1 MVQMIEGLEH
11 VALEVQDAERSL
23 RFYADL
29 FGAVE
34 TNHWESK
41 MAGIRRIIFMN
52 LGGTVIELIERGG
65 EKDRFQDRGDAGI
78 KHLCL
83 RVTNLQA
90 LMAMMERLG
99 VKVQSGLVVIDR
111 SKYEPALS
119 DGTLDLDKGIK
130 RAVVLDPDGI
140 QIELMEK

>member
-1 MVQMIEGLEH
+1 MAQIIEGFEH

-23 RFYADL
+23 RFYADV

-41 MAGIRRIIFMN
+41 MPGIRRIIFID
-52 LGGTVIELIERGG
+52 LGGVVIELLERGG
-65 EKDRFQDRGDAGI
+65 TKEQYQDRGDAGI

-83 RVTNLQA
+83 RVKNLA
-90 LMAMMERLG
+90 AVMAMVERMG
-99 VKVQSGLVVIDR
+99 AKVVSGIVTIDR
-111 SKYEPALS
+111 SKYDPALS
-119 DGTLDLDKGIK
+119 DGSMDLDKGIK
-130 RAVVLDPDGI
+130 RAVVTDPDGI

>member
-1 MVQMIEGLEH
+1 MIEGLEH
-11 VALEVQDAERSL
+11 VALEVQDAEVSL
-23 RFYADL
+23 RFYADV

-41 MAGIRRIIFMN
+41 MPGIRRIIFMN
-52 LGGTVIELIERGG
+52 LGGAVIELIERGG
-65 EKDRFQDRGDAGI
+65 AKERFHDRGDAGI

-90 LMAMMERLG
+90 VMAMVERLG
-99 VKVQSGLVVIDR
+99 VKVESGLAVIDR
-111 SKYEPALS
+111 SKYEPVLS
-119 DGTLDLDKGIK
+119 DGTMDLDKGFK
-130 RAVVLDPDGI
+130 RAVISDPDGI

>member
-1 MVQMIEGLEH
+1 MIEGLEH

-23 RFYADL
+23 RFYVDV
-29 FGAVE
+29 FGAVV

>member
-1 MVQMIEGLEH
+1 MIEGLEH
-11 VALEVQDAERSL
+11 VALEVQDAEVSL
-23 RFYADL
+23 RFYADV

-34 TNHWESK
+34 TNRWESK
-41 MAGIRRIIFMN
+41 MPGIRRIIFMN
-52 LGGTVIELIERGG
+52 LGGAVIELIERGG
-65 EKDRFQDRGDAGI
+65 AKERFHDRGDAGI

-90 LMAMMERLG
+90 VMAMVERLG
-99 VKVQSGLVVIDR
+99 VKVESGLAVIDR

-119 DGTLDLDKGIK
+119 DGTMDLDKGIK
-130 RAVVLDPDGI
+130 RAVISDPDGI